1 MIMSV
6 PNMKIKKKNVRNI
19 KIKMRKVDH
28 NFYTTGKH

>member
-6 PNMKIKKKNVRNI
+6 PNMKIKKNVRNI

>member
-6 PNMKIKKKNVRNI
+6 PNMKIKKNARNI